1 MANSIAYAKK
11 YLAMLDRIFKEGAAT
26 ALLTAAEGRYKFSD
40 QNAKDILLQKITSQG
55 MGTYSRATGYVAGD
69 SDLTWET
76 HSFGQDRG
84 RKYNLDKMDAR
95 EAFIQVSTLMA
106 EVMRTKIIPEVDA
119 YRFHKMVSLCGVDE
133 TADLTYDDAV
143 EAIDTGVQTL
153 DDAEVPKEGRVLFV
167 SNSMYKKMKLSGEK
181 FDTRLV
187 TQNNKIIN
195 RDIMYFDDMPLVRV
209 PKARFY
215 SAFDFYDGTTGGEE
229 DGGFVVASGA
239 KELNFMIVPVS
250 LIIAVI
256 KHLSPK
262 LVAPEVNQSADG
274 WIFAYRLYH
283 DLFVPENKLDG
294 VYVHK
299 KLS

>member
-11 YLAMLDRIFKEGAAT
+11 YLAMLDRIFKQGAAT

-40 QNAKDILLQKITSQG
+40 QNAKDILLQKVTSQG
-55 MGTYSRATGYVAGD
+55 MGTYNRATGYVAGD

-76 HSFGQDRG
+76 HTFSQDRG

-95 EAFIQVSTLMA
+95 EAFLLVSTLMA

-119 YRFHKMVSLCGVDE
+119 YRFHKMVSLCGVNE
-133 TADLTYDDAV
+133 TADLTYDDAIAAV
-143 EAIDTGVQTL
+143 DTGVEVL
-153 DDAEVPKEGRVLFV
+153 DDAEVPKEGRILFV
-167 SNSMYKKMKLSGEK
+167 SNSMYKKMKQSGEK

-195 RDIMYFDDMPLVRV
+195 RDIAYFDDMPLVRV

-229 DGGFVVASGA
+229 DGGFVAASGA
-239 KELNFMIVPVS
+239 KELNFMIVPIQ

-262 LVAPEVNQSADG
+262 LIAPEVNQTADG

-283 DLFVPENKLDG
+283 DLFVPENKLAG

-299 KLS
+299 KLT